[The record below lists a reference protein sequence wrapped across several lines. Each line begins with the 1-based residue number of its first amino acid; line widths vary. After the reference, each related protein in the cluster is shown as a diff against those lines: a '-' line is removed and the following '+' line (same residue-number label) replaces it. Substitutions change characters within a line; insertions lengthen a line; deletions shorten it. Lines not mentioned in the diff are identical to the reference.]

1 MDRGAWWATVH
12 EVAKNQKRLST
23 HSCLLSCAR
32 FWLAA
37 LNERVVEG
45 FPGGSDGKESAY
57 NAGDSVSIP
66 GSGRS
71 PGEAKGYPLQH
82 SFLENP
88 MDRGAW
94 RAAVYGVAKN
104 RTQLSN

>member
-45 FPGGSDGKESAY
+45 FPGVSNSKGSACK
-57 NAGDSVSIP
+57 AGDLGSIL
-66 GSGRS
+66 GLGRS
-71 PGEAKGYPLQH
+71 PGEGNGTHPRIL
-82 SFLENP
+82 
-88 MDRGAW
+88 AW
-94 RAAVYGVAKN
+94 RIPQTEMPGE
-104 RTQLSN
+104 L

>member
-45 FPGGSDGKESAY
+45 FPGVSNSKGSACK
-57 NAGDSVSIP
+57 AGDLGSILGLGRTP
-66 GSGRS
+66 RERNGS
-71 PGEAKGYPLQH
+71 PLQYCC
-82 SFLENP
+82 LENP
-88 MDRGAW
+88 MDRRAW
-94 RAAVYGVAKN
+94 WATVHGVAKSW
-104 RTQLSN
+104 T